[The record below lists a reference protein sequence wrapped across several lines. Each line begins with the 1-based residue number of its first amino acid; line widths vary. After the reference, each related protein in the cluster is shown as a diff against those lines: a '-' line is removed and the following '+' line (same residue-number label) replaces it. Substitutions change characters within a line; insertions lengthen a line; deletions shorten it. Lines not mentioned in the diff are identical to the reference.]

1 MAIGAMFLEPFI
13 NTPEDAVWW
22 SMLALPAV
30 YGALT
35 VFPIAIIAKDHF
47 GKGAGVIAAW
57 LIAFMPAHVTH
68 STWALADHDSFVML
82 FISIGFLYG
91 LRAV

>member
-1 MAIGAMFLEPFI
+1 MAIGAMALEPFL

-35 VFPIAIIAKDHF
+35 VFPIASMAKDHF
-47 GKGAGVIAAW
+47 GKGAGVLAAW
-57 LIAFMPAHVTH
+57 LIAFMPAHVLTRRGR
-68 STWALADHDSFVML
+68 SPTTTPLSCCSFRL
-82 FISIGFLYG
+82 GSCTGCG
-91 LRAV
+91 R